1 MDTTLLINP
10 VVTPSIVAILATGA
24 VLAAVI
30 WQRAA
35 IATMLST
42 TRAKLFTR
50 SGFFWSAIAVFMA
63 ISVWQAGTFFSI
75 SGDLVGFVVPFFLD
89 MVTVILMQAMLE
101 SRYRDEHARA
111 NMFLFFII
119 VTCAMSTY
127 ANFAIAQNT
136 FDANK
141 MLKNASQ
148 PVKDLAP
155 YALAS
160 FPLFVIM
167 MSIAAEKVVNVRPLD
182 KLEESEYDA
191 DETKRVRLIEIR
203 NKHAIRQAEIEAG
216 KEARLQ
222 QLKIQRAG
230 QRAEHKAAMKQI
242 KNKESK
248 KTPAPQPQTPALVQ
262 QQITAPQPQATNEQ
276 NTDALEASQIQAA
289 INESKQEPV
298 SNQPEIVEEPKR
310 DCAWYRSQGH
320 TNLTVQ
326 ETAMLCDTNE
336 QVIKSLRTK
345 TILKS
350 PSPNSTL
357 ITLASIEV
365 YLSGRKQGSR
375 NRKQSTT
382 SVPVIESTTNEDA
395 TNDTASLD
403 RLLATASMPKFS
415 SNGHGT
421 KETVK
426 LDELEEMFA

>member
-10 VVTPSIVAILATGA
+10 VVTPSIIAILATGS
-24 VLAAVI
+24 VLVAVI
-30 WQRAA
+30 RQRSA
-35 IATMLST
+35 IVAMLSAA
-42 TRAKLFTR
+42 RAKLFTR

-119 VTCAMSTY
+119 MTCAMSTY

-191 DETKRVRLIEIR
+191 DELKRVHLIEIR
-203 NKHAIRQAEIEAG
+203 NKHAIRQVEIEVE

-222 QLKIQRAG
+222 QFKIQRAG
-230 QRAEHKAAMKQI
+230 QLAEHKAAMSQI
-242 KNKESK
+242 KESTK
-248 KTPAPQPQTPALVQ
+248 RSKPTSVPQPQNINLSTNQSKVTSTVQ
-262 QQITAPQPQATNEQ
+262 SQNIKSNEQ
-276 NTDALEASQIQAA
+276 TQDTEF
-289 INESKQEPV
+289 
-298 SNQPEIVEEPKR
+298 
-310 DCAWYRSQGH
+310 RSQD
-320 TNLTVQ
+320 TDEIEVVSVEPISELQQPNSNLPTPLLAAMPGRSTVAISHASKILNIP
-326 ETAMLCDTNE
+326 ESEVKELIVSGALKHPTRSSDVVTVA
-336 QVIKSLRTK
+336 SLR
-345 TILKS
+345 S
-350 PSPNSTL
+350 
-357 ITLASIEV
+357 
-365 YLSGRKQGSR
+365 YLHEQESR
-375 NRKQSTT
+375 QQ
-382 SVPVIESTTNEDA
+382 VPESA
-395 TNDTASLD
+395 RS
-403 RLLATASMPKFS
+403 
-415 SNGHGT
+415 
-421 KETVK
+421 
-426 LDELEEMFA
+426 